1 MEDKYHQLSNNA
13 RVKKVKSGRFTITP
27 VDPTGTLNTLG
38 PFLRT
43 SQVFLENGR
52 FNIIKG
58 PEQKRKSSVKYHT
71 IPKGASIKE
80 IKSGRLTITPVDQLL
95 GSLTGPVSNKSSVT
109 YKLGRLTIK
118 KGPTGKRFNS
128 IGGRK
133 TYSSKRRSRRVKRRI
148 V

>member
-1 MEDKYHQLSNNA
+1 MEDKYHKLSNKA
-13 RVKKVKSGRFTITP
+13 RVKQIKSGRFTINP
-27 VDPTGTLNTLG
+27 VDPAGTLNGLG

-43 SQVFLENGR
+43 SQLIIENGPFR
-52 FNIIKG
+52 ITKG

-71 IPKGASIKE
+71 IPKGASIKKIE
-80 IKSGRLTITPVDQLL
+80 SGRLTITPVDPL
-95 GSLTGPVSNKSSVT
+95 GSLTGPVSNKSAVT

-133 TYSSKRRSRRVKRRI
+133 TYSSKRKSRRVKRRI